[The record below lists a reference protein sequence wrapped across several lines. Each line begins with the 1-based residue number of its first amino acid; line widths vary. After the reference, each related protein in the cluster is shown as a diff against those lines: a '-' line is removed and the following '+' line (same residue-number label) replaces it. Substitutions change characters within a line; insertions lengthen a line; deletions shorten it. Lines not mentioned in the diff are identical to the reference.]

1 MLCPLD
7 VSTDDEPGIPGEFD
21 EDKKPY
27 FFPARRQRDADNAEQ
42 RDGFI
47 CRWEYR
53 GHSDCI
59 KGVRVTGEDS
69 FGRMRIVSTDGRSID
84 SWLELGNGDSVKT
97 ARVEHNVINAIAYI
111 PPLNVVVAAS
121 GDSLVVFDGRTMRYL
136 ATLSTS
142 KKVLLQLQYNLARD
156 EIISGGSDG
165 CFVWRLTAT
174 PFKPYA
180 QEVVPYELT
189 LLHGFKGCSH
199 WAGRM
204 FFDERSQVIIT
215 IDGMKVQKYDAGAAT
230 TNLYIIKRAH
240 ESPVTVVLWVG
251 ESENIVTG
259 CMGGLLK
266 IWACQHTDA
275 NGVKRSRHGR
285 WRQRKR
291 VWRARAHRKG
301 CGRSPALVKSFEGH
315 SGGITGLVRHCLN
328 SSYIVS
334 SGEDGTLRVWDVDR
348 LAAVT
353 TVRVPWAVS
362 TLWAFSGSGGQARLV
377 CASPDGGI
385 KTMVVRQVCHP
396 LSFDTDVA
404 RNIHYFPP
412 VGQSIE
418 EPSSVSANGKR
429 SRESDVGLVLVQMKQ
444 GLWGLMPETL
454 LWTTGTQPATNTK
467 TSVSS
472 TATTCVS
479 QAGLIPPGTDESH
492 HSLERTES
500 EISNLEFGDGD
511 AVALDEGN
519 TTSSLFHSWPSLSC
533 VVERYSH
540 HVLSRRRRRVICL
553 ADSGVLD
560 TYAFDA
566 ERGEARKISSR
577 DIDLHANGATATSMC
592 LLPGIPDYVLASLE
606 RLLPSQTSIDD
617 PLSDRPICGG
627 AIGEGGNDDNYR
639 DRPCGRTGR
648 RKQASQVAREK
659 ADQVVAI
666 GTSHGGVI
674 LVETVANG
682 TTLDFLEGV
691 FASKVVHMAFSY
703 ASSDG
708 AILPSKADPGNELPT
723 TCAQV
728 GRLICV
734 GHDTNGAVA
743 LKGLAVSSLTEQFSL
758 RLIEAPTCVR
768 VASERPV
775 LAVGYADGTVNA
787 INFGQDRVAEVES
800 GQLIGTHTAE
810 ISTIAFSTRYHCMAT
825 GSADGLIMIWDL
837 NGQQLHGIYLQ
848 SPALAVEFMEISGEL
863 LVSSS
868 SGLSRIHPRG
878 WCPLRLLIANDR
890 ADRRAAAERSGSNKG
905 IRCGREDG
913 LASVTVR
920 GNEARVRE
928 DESSIPSR
936 GDSSFSGRR
945 RPADHGVRK
954 NATGR
959 RFTSRVGLQ
968 ILNQDAAGSS
978 ETKDGVVRQT
988 KLQGDTNGNPDKPPD
1003 EIVEGEWTPP
1013 EDAGMPGP
1021 SRLVYGPTP
1030 RGGGGKGTGA
1040 SASTNR
1046 VDQNVHTILDCM
1058 SAKVSSIPTSPPP
1071 PLVRTAKDSTK
1082 VLHSTLVTSSPWSV
1096 TSRGGKK
1103 TPGGASAGDNDARPD
1118 ERPEVASMMAPL
1130 ALPIRGAHPQ
1140 AGGSISFANN
1150 SRIERGATDDTST
1163 KGGAGDETPIGL
1175 EEGSQ
1180 TQSIVDSGFKV
1191 LPAVKAAL
1199 GTPPCDVS
1207 TETSRFAPALS
1218 SRTSLTPLSDNFLDG
1233 ILPSVPSIPQVPVMP
1248 LRSARCGKRKPSLGK
1263 ALRVAHAVA
1272 DKVISNIDAPVE
1284 ERHRRPSVKKSTPTH
1299 RLKRDATS
1307 DASQLK
1313 TFSVAFAPAPAAS
1326 TSLVMS
1332 GLALRTI
1339 EPSDSNQGMGAS
1351 AKDLHG
1357 VREGASIPGTVTE
1370 DQPRS
1375 VRSAPRIRQ
1384 ASHVPA
1390 TPACDPQAPETA
1402 SPAMTIRWYR
1412 SPRRGEQRPRLTPPF
1427 VLPGGGIGAGTAT
1440 AAAAKD
1446 SHSYKTLISIPR
1458 AVTKRFLEEDVT
1470 SLMSRPTLSPSP
1482 PVVRTS
1488 NCRAFG
1494 VISPRSWSA
1503 DADGECHLSSPLRA
1517 HTREG
1522 TLCEHRNTTKSNGS
1536 VASFFP
1542 ARFRVG
1548 HRIPVTSRRWEQAV
1562 SQGR

>member
-7 VSTDDEPGIPGEFD
+7 ASTDDEPGIPGEFD
-21 EDKKPY
+21 EDNKPY
-27 FFPARRQRDADNAEQ
+27 FFPARQQRDADNADQ
-42 RDGFI
+42 RDGFV

-121 GDSLVVFDGRTMRYL
+121 GDSLVVFDGRTMRCL

-189 LLHGFKGCSH
+189 FLHGFKGCSH

-275 NGVKRSRHGR
+275 NEVKRSRRGR
-285 WRQRKR
+285 WRQHKR
-291 VWRARAHRKG
+291 LRCARSHRKG
-301 CGRSPALVKSFEGH
+301 CGRSPALVKSFDGH

-334 SGEDGTLRVWDVDR
+334 SGADGSLRVWDVDR

-353 TVRVPWAVS
+353 VVRVPWAVS
-362 TLWAFSGSGGQARLV
+362 SLWTFSGSSGQARLV
-377 CASPDGGI
+377 CAGPDGGI

-404 RNIHYFPP
+404 RNIRYFPP
-412 VGQSIE
+412 VGQSVE
-418 EPSSVSANGKR
+418 ETSSVSANGKR

-444 GLWGLMPETL
+444 GLWGLMSESL
-454 LWTTGTQPATNTK
+454 LLTTGTQPATNTK

-479 QAGLIPPGTDESH
+479 QASLIPPGTDESQ
-492 HSLERTES
+492 HSFERTES
-500 EISNLEFGDGD
+500 EISNLAFGDGD
-511 AVALDEGN
+511 AIALDEGN

-553 ADSGVLD
+553 AGSGVLD
-560 TYAFDA
+560 TYAFDP

-577 DIDLHANGATATSMC
+577 DVDLHANGATATSMC
-592 LLPGIPDYVLASLE
+592 LLPGTPDYVVASLE
-606 RLLPSQTSIDD
+606 RLLPSQTSMDA
-617 PLSDRPICGG
+617 PVSDRPIFGG

-648 RKQASQVAREK
+648 RKQESQVAREK
-659 ADQVVAI
+659 VDQVVAI
-666 GTSHGGVI
+666 GTSHGGVV

-708 AILPSKADPGNELPT
+708 AILPSESDLGNELST
-723 TCAQV
+723 TCAQD

-775 LAVGYADGTVNA
+775 LAVGYADGTVNT
-787 INFGQDRVAEVES
+787 INFGQDRVIEVES

-810 ISTIAFSTRYHCMAT
+810 ISTIAFSTRYRCMAT

-837 NGQQLHGIYLQ
+837 NGQQLHGIHLQ

-868 SGLSRIHPRG
+868 SGLSRIDPRG
-878 WCPLRLLIANDR
+878 WCPLRLLIANER
-890 ADRRAAAERSGSNKG
+890 ADRRAAAGPSSSNKG
-905 IRCGREDG
+905 SRCGREG
-913 LASVTVR
+913 VLASVTVR
-920 GNEARVRE
+920 GDEARVRE
-928 DESSIPSR
+928 DESSIVSR
-936 GDSSFSGRR
+936 GDSFFSGRR
-945 RPADHGVRK
+945 RPADHGVRN

-968 ILNQDAAGSS
+968 ILNQDAAGSR
-978 ETKDGVVRQT
+978 ETKEGIVKQT
-988 KLQGDTNGNPDKPPD
+988 KIQGDTNGNPDKPPE
-1003 EIVEGEWTPP
+1003 EIVEREWTPP
-1013 EDAGMPGP
+1013 EDAGTPAP
-1021 SRLVYGPTP
+1021 SRLVYRPTP
-1030 RGGGGKGTGA
+1030 RSGGGNGTGA

-1058 SAKVSSIPTSPPP
+1058 SAKVSSTPTSPPP
-1071 PLVRTAKDSTK
+1071 PLMRTAKFSTK
-1082 VLHSTLVTSSPWSV
+1082 VLDSTLATSSPSSV

-1103 TPGGASAGDNDARPD
+1103 TAGGASAGDNDARSD
-1118 ERPEVASMMAPL
+1118 ERPEETSMLAPV

-1140 AGGSISFANN
+1140 AGGSISFAKNI
-1150 SRIERGATDDTST
+1150 RIERGGTDDKST
-1163 KGGAGDETPIGL
+1163 EGGAGDETFIGL

-1180 TQSIVDSGFKV
+1180 TQSTMDSGFKA
-1191 LPAVKAAL
+1191 LPAVKKTL
-1199 GTPPCDVS
+1199 GTPTCDVS

-1218 SRTSLTPLSDNFLDG
+1218 SRTSLTPLSDSFLDG
-1233 ILPSVPSIPQVPVMP
+1233 IVPSIPRVPVMP
-1248 LRSARCGKRKPSLGK
+1248 LRSARCRKRKPSLGK
-1263 ALRVAHAVA
+1263 ALRVAQAVA
-1272 DKVISNIDAPVE
+1272 DKVISNIDASVE

-1307 DASQLK
+1307 NASQLK
-1313 TFSVAFAPAPAAS
+1313 IFSVGFAPSPAAS
-1326 TSLVMS
+1326 TSQVMS
-1332 GLALRTI
+1332 GLAVRKI
-1339 EPSDSNQGMGAS
+1339 EPSDSFQGMGAS
-1351 AKDLHG
+1351 AKDLNG
-1357 VREGASIPGTVTE
+1357 VRKGASITGTVTE

-1375 VRSAPRIRQ
+1375 VRSAPGIRQ

-1390 TPACDPQAPETA
+1390 TPPCDPPAPETA
-1402 SPAMTIRWYR
+1402 SPAITIRWYR
-1412 SPRRGEQRPRLTPPF
+1412 SPGRGEQRPRLTPPF
-1427 VLPGGGIGAGTAT
+1427 VLQGGGIGTGTAA

-1446 SHSYKTLISIPR
+1446 SHSYRTPISTPR
-1458 AVTKRFLEEDVT
+1458 TIMKPFLEEDVT
-1470 SLMSRPTLSPSP
+1470 SLMSGSTLSPSP

-1503 DADGECHLSSPLRA
+1503 DGGGDRQASSPIRA

-1522 TLCEHRNTTKSNGS
+1522 ALCGHRHTTKNNGS
-1536 VASFFP
+1536 HASFFP

-1548 HRIPVTSRRWEQAV
+1548 HRILVTSRGREQAA
-1562 SQGR
+1562 SQSR